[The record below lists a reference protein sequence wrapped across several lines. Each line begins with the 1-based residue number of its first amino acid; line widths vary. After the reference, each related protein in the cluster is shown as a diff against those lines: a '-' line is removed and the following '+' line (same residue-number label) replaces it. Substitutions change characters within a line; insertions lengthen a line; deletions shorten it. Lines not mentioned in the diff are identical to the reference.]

1 MNLPLFIPIIWGVAL
16 GAATILGLGI
26 GSYAF
31 FSKSEDP
38 EKNKL
43 GILGMQGAGKTRFL
57 SYLRNI
63 PFVDKETEIQT
74 YSPFTYKSHGKVIQ
88 IDSGEDIGGGNL
100 YRDEYDRIIKK
111 SNVIFYFFDISK
123 YLNDPIQEGISYR
136 RASNSRIEHIN
147 SIDKFSKKNILIVGT
162 HFDLCK
168 NNQKEVRSE
177 FLKLNEN
184 KSYYSILKQIE
195 LIDLTHNDQLKN
207 FTKKVFK

>member
-1 MNLPLFIPIIWGVAL
+1 MTLPLFIPIIWGVAL
-16 GAATILGLGI
+16 GAAALLGL

-31 FSKSEDP
+31 FSVSEDP

-57 SYLRNI
+57 SYLRGV
-63 PFVDKETEIQT
+63 PFFDKGTEMEKYNSFI
-74 YSPFTYKSHGKVIQ
+74 YKSQGKVIH

-111 SNVIFYFFDISK
+111 SSVIFYFFDISK
-123 YLNDPIQEGISYR
+123 YLNDSIQEGISYR
-136 RASNSRIEHIN
+136 RASNSRIEHIS
-147 SIDKFSKKNILIVGT
+147 SIDKFSKTNILIVGT

-168 NNQKEVRSE
+168 NSQREVKSE

-184 KSYYSILKQIE
+184 KSYYSVLKQIE
-195 LIDLTHNDQLKN
+195 LIDLTTNDQLKN
-207 FTKKVFK
+207 FTNKVFK